1 MGLIVVVIAAAAFF
15 GARQVYF
22 LGTDEGGRLALY
34 RGLPYELPFGIELYS
49 EQHST
54 PVQVSSIPEERQSTA
69 TDHTLRSRD
78 DAVSLLEDLENDAQ
92 TESAQ
97 PAPAPADGGTG
108 QTGSGGATGS
118 DAKQESNGQ
127 GSAGDANARGGHG
140 EASDAQ

>member
-1 MGLIVVVIAAAAFF
+1 M
-15 GARQVYF
+15 YF

-49 EQHST
+49 EQYST

-108 QTGSGGATGS
+108 QTGGGGATGS

-127 GSAGDANARGGHG
+127 GSAGDANARGGTG
-140 EASDAQ
+140 KPPDSSQ